1 MFFHSPSRKRL
12 SSCTVAIYNKRRT
25 LMQSGKIKNEIL
37 TEDVQFGSPSTVAKI
52 LIGDSVNGNIV
63 WVDSKGYTLKQLL
76 AEK

>member
-1 MFFHSPSRKRL
+1 
-12 SSCTVAIYNKRRT
+12 
-25 LMQSGKIKNEIL
+25 MQSGKIKNEIL